1 MKQLLILSGKG
12 GTGKTTV
19 AAAFIR
25 LLDARSY
32 ADCDVDAPN
41 LHLVTRHES
50 PPEMRPFFGMPKA
63 FIDRGKCAD
72 CGICMEYCRFG
83 AISDVNGHEVEPYA
97 CEGCGVCMLV
107 CPYGAVELRDSVS
120 GDLMLYRGKDIFST
134 AELRMGS
141 GNSGLLVTEV
151 KRQLKDEAV
160 SEGIAIIDGSPGI
173 GCPVIASITGVD
185 MVLIVTEPSLSGMSD
200 LKRIVASARQFRTKV
215 AVCINKADTEQD
227 IALSIESWCR
237 SEGIPLAGRIP
248 FDKKALEAVNRNLSI
263 ADIDCPSGN
272 AARKVFEETM
282 SLLMN
287 EGDES
292 EYDRKGTDGQRIS
305 FR

>member
-41 LHLVTRHES
+41 LHLVTRHET

-63 FIDRGKCAD
+63 YIDRGKCSD
-72 CGICMEYCRFG
+72 CGLCMEHCRFG
-83 AISDVNGHEVEPYA
+83 AISGINGHEVDPFA

-107 CPYGAVELRDSVS
+107 CPHGAVELRESVS

-200 LKRIVASARQFRTKV
+200 LKRIVASARQFRTKI
-215 AVCINKADTEQD
+215 AVCINKADTEID

-282 SLLMN
+282 SLLIN